1 VLEGAHLPGEGANS
15 DAVFGVNRS
24 VWSRCFG
31 ELLIALKSRRM
42 LNRIR
47 DRHTRNGSK
56 AHEGGIGA
64 ENTLEGREWKQS
76 WLLQMHN

>member
-1 VLEGAHLPGEGANS
+1 MLEGAHLPGEGANS

-56 AHEGGIGA
+56 AHEGG
-64 ENTLEGREWKQS
+64 NRRREYTGGPRVEAVMVTS
-76 WLLQMHN
+76 DA